1 MKTLNFKTSKE
12 ELLDITDEINQI
24 IRKSKTENGICYA
37 YIPHTTCGLTINEN
51 ADPSV
56 KSDILGE
63 LKEMVNENYPYRHA
77 EGNSTAHIKSVL
89 TGSSLNIFIENNE
102 LKLGTWQGVYLCE
115 FDGPRTREVWIK
127 IITADQD

>member
-1 MKTLNFKTSKE
+1 MKTLSFKTKSE
-12 ELLDITDEINQI
+12 ELLDITSEIARA
-24 IRKSKTENGICYA
+24 IRNSKTETGICHIYV
-37 YIPHTTCGLTINEN
+37 PHTTCGLAINEN

-77 EGNSTAHIKSVL
+77 EGNSTAHIKSIL
-89 TGSSLNIFIENNE
+89 TGNSLTVFIENNN
-102 LKLGTWQGVYLCE
+102 LKLGTWQGIYLCE

-127 IITADQD
+127 LTAD